1 MSLASNKASEGLAQS
16 YLWSS
21 GKTQIVLLLGEERGN
36 HQQIKIEHTD
46 RVLDKGVVAADFI
59 CARSISIIHMKLI
72 ASELCCVWQDEA
84 RPFLPFPTE
93 DGFPCNRFASN
104 RVRNADKKS
113 LLVQQMELA
122 TKCQDVKSI
131 VNYARVVV
139 SPVVALRAI
148 EKQIHPFVNIR

>member
-1 MSLASNKASEGLAQS
+1 MNKLFDSFFVSVNELKKS
-16 YLWSS
+16 HPKDYLFIFPKKK
-21 GKTQIVLLLGEERGN
+21 KTPVKGNYYILL
-36 HQQIKIEHTD
+36 
-46 RVLDKGVVAADFI
+46 
-59 CARSISIIHMKLI
+59 SIGIIHMKLI
-72 ASELCCVWQDEA
+72 TSELCCVWQDEA

-93 DGFPCNRFASN
+93 DGFHCNWFASN

-148 EKQIHPFVNIR
+148 EKQIHQFVNIR